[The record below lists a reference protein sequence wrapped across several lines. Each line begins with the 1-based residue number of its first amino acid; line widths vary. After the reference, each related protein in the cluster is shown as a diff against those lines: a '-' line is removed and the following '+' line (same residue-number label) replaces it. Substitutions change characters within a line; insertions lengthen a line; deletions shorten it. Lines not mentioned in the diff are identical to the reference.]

1 MIHGSD
7 DPRETK
13 QAKYAKHV
21 KHVKHVKQA
30 TPQTP
35 SRQRRAARRVPQ
47 AGRRPIPGRPMS
59 RDSGF
64 AQPQPAADDP
74 APPVREPADAGTTPA
89 PPPAPGSPRR
99 ARRSAPASL
108 TGGGRAGDA
117 AFASLVR
124 GAAGLILILMA
135 AIAVFLVFRAVT
147 AIHADK
153 SNFLT
158 EFNWDPDGNNSNGV
172 PHFGIAAIAWGT
184 LITSLIGL
192 IIGAPVAIGVALFI
206 TQYAPRRLAQ
216 GLGYLIDLLAAVPS
230 VVYGLWGLLVLDAHL
245 GGISKFLSS
254 VLGWI
259 PLFASDGTYGSSFFA
274 AGIVLAIMLLPI
286 VAAISRE
293 IYLQTPRD
301 NVEAAYALGATRWEM
316 IRLAVLPH
324 GRSGVS
330 SAVVLGFGRAL
341 GETIAVALVLSTNF
355 QLVTHILNPG
365 GNTIAANIALQFGEA
380 GTTGRNALIASGL
393 VLFVITLLVNYAA
406 RVIVRRGAVKVDA

>member
-1 MIHGSD
+1 
-7 DPRETK
+7 
-13 QAKYAKHV
+13 
-21 KHVKHVKQA
+21 
-30 TPQTP
+30 
-35 SRQRRAARRVPQ
+35 
-47 AGRRPIPGRPMS
+47 MS

-74 APPVREPADAGTTPA
+74 ALPSDGTVGANGA
-89 PPPAPGSPRR
+89 PPAGPGPGRR
-99 ARRSAPASL
+99 NRRSGPTGL
-108 TGGGRAGDA
+108 TGGGRVGDVTFA
-117 AFASLVR
+117 ALVR
-124 GAAGLILILMA
+124 GAAVFILILMA
-135 AIAVFLVFRAVT
+135 SIAAFLVFRAIS
-147 AIHADK
+147 AITADK

-184 LITSLIGL
+184 LITSIIGL
-192 IIGAPVAIGVALFI
+192 IIGAPIAIGVALFI

-230 VVYGLWGLLVLDAHL
+230 VVYGLWGLLVLDNHL
-245 GGISKFLSS
+245 SGISKFLSS

-259 PLFASDGTYGSSFFA
+259 PLFNSGDGVYGSSFFA
-274 AGIVLAIMLLPI
+274 AGVVLAIMLLPI

-301 NVEAAYALGATRWEM
+301 NIEAAYALGATRWEV

-324 GRSGVS
+324 GRSGVA

-380 GTTGRNALIASGL
+380 GSTGRNALIASGL
-393 VLFVITLLVNYAA
+393 VLFIITLLVNYAA
-406 RVIVRRGAVKVDA
+406 RVIVRRGARKVEA